1 MKIKKKS
8 KQWAESRGAV
18 LVGTPL
24 KPIHDAERLYRVT
37 LQKAIERM
45 RTDYERELKKQL
57 KPAIK
62 AAAMDSANLGAQLGI
77 MFGGLEDKWGKFFGK
92 LSRNLAGS
100 VVNRINQ
107 TSKRSLDASLKSLS
121 GGLTIKTP
129 KMPADMLSEL
139 QAATRVNVGLIKSI
153 QSQYHEKVF
162 QAVMNNVGDAESIKG
177 TAEKLVSKTY
187 FIGETVSER
196 AAFIARDQTAKLT
209 TATNAS
215 RMKSAGVTRFRW
227 RHSGGSHDPRKLH
240 LSYDGQEFDLDNPP
254 IIDERTGERGLPGQ
268 AINCHPGDSV
278 IKVLDSCNKLYRS
291 WYTGELITI
300 VSGDDIILRATPNHP
315 ILTDRGWVA
324 IKLINEGDKLINSK
338 KHRVDV
344 VEGEIND
351 VETRLDEL
359 FSSAARYIGAKCTSV
374 SGTGLELH
382 GDITDS
388 YIDIVDMDGL
398 LMDWIKTETAKDVI
412 QLLLA
417 SSNVVVAHPCCFSA
431 SSSVY
436 ALINAVTAAPQSV
449 ISGLCTLAALIESGS
464 SCADNIRLALISN
477 INFAISEY
485 PSNCA
490 SRDIEFL
497 RHLELADSR
506 DVSFNDFVFGKI
518 IQLARRAFPNNERDS
533 IGAEMLGEIVRV
545 DAKNVSDSLKGS
557 NPIEKGSSVIKKI
570 SSEYF
575 SGHVYNLETGSNW
588 YDCNGIISH
597 NCRCYMIPVIVFG
610 E

>member
-1 MKIKKKS
+1 MQIKKSS

-24 KPIHDAERLYRVT
+24 KPNHDAERFYRVT

-45 RTDYERELKKQL
+45 RKDYEQALRKEL

-62 AAAMDSANLGAQLGI
+62 AAAMDMSLGAQLGF
-77 MFGGLEDKWGKFFGK
+77 MFGSLDDKWGKFFGK
-92 LSRNLAGS
+92 LARSLAGR

-107 TSKRSLDASLKSLS
+107 TSKRNLDASLKDLS

-129 KMPADMLSEL
+129 KMPAAMLSEL

-177 TAEKLVSKTY
+177 AAEKLVSQTY
-187 FIGETVSER
+187 HIGETVSER

-227 RHSGGSHDPRKLH
+227 RHSGGSADPRKLH
-240 LSYDGQEFDLDNPP
+240 LGYDGQEFDIDDPP
-254 IIDERTGERGLPGQ
+254 VIDERTGERGLPGQ

-291 WYTGELITI
+291 WYTGELITL
-300 VSGDDIILRATPNHP
+300 VSDDDIILQATPNHP
-315 ILTDRGWVA
+315 ILTERGWVP
-324 IKLINEGDKLINSK
+324 IKFINERDKLVNSK
-338 KHRVDV
+338 NHRVNIGKNDV
-344 VEGEIND
+344 YN

-359 FSSAARYIGAKCTSV
+359 FSSAARYIGIKSTAV

-388 YIDIVDMDGL
+388 YIDIVDMDGP
-398 LMDWIKTETAKDVI
+398 LMDWIKPEAAKNVI
-412 QLLLA
+412 QLLLT
-417 SSNVVVAHPCCFSA
+417 SSNVVLTHPCGFSA
-431 SSSVY
+431 NSSVY

-449 ISGLCTLAALIESGS
+449 ISGLCSLAAVIESGS

-477 INFAISEY
+477 IDFVISKY

-490 SRDIEFL
+490 SSDIEFL
-497 RHLELADSR
+497 RHLELADAR

-545 DAKNVSDSLKGS
+545 DAKNISNSLEGS
-557 NPIEKGSSVIKKI
+557 LPVEKGSSAIKKI

-575 SGHVYNLETGSNW
+575 SGHVYNLETSSNW

-597 NCRCYMIPVIVFG
+597 NCKCYMIPIIDFG

>member
-1 MKIKKKS
+1 MKVKQKS
-8 KQWAESRGAV
+8 KQWAESRGDK
-18 LVGTPL
+18 LVGLPL

-45 RTDYERELKKQL
+45 RKDYERELEKQL
-57 KPAIK
+57 KPAAK
-62 AAAMDSANLGAQLGI
+62 KAAMDANLGAQLGI
-77 MFGGLEDKWGKFFGK
+77 MFGSLDDKWGKFFGK

-107 TSKRSLDASLKSLS
+107 TSKRNLDSSLKSLS

-177 TAEKLVSKTY
+177 AAEKLVSKTF
-187 FIGETVSER
+187 FIGESVSER
-196 AAFIARDQTAKLT
+196 AALIARDQTAKLT

-227 RHSGGSHDPRKLH
+227 RHSGGSYEPRKLH
-240 LSYDGQEFDLDNPP
+240 LGYDGQEFDLNDPP

-291 WYTGELITI
+291 WYTGELITL
-300 VSGDDIILRATPNHP
+300 VSDDGIILQATPNHP
-315 ILTDRGWVA
+315 ILTERGWVP
-324 IKLINEGDKLINSK
+324 IKFINERDKLVSSK
-338 KHRVDV
+338 NHRVNI
-344 VEGEIND
+344 GKND
-351 VETRLDEL
+351 VYNVEARLDEL
-359 FSSAARYIGAKCTSV
+359 FSSAARYIGIKSTSV
-374 SGTGLELH
+374 SGTGLEFH

-398 LMDWIKTETAKDVI
+398 LMDWIKPEAAKNVI

-417 SSNVVVAHPCCFSA
+417 SSNKVDAVVCGFSA
-431 SSSVY
+431 NSSVY
-436 ALINAVTAAPQSV
+436 TLVNAVTEAPQSV
-449 ISGLCTLAALIESGS
+449 ISGLCSLAALIESGS

-477 INFAISEY
+477 INFVLSKY
-485 PSNCA
+485 PSDCA
-490 SRDIEFL
+490 SGDIEFL
-497 RHLELADSR
+497 RHLEFADAR

-533 IGAEMLGEIVRV
+533 ISAEMLGEIVRM
-545 DAKNVSDSLKGS
+545 DANNISDSLEGS
-557 NPIEKGSSVIKKI
+557 LPVEKGSSVIKKI

-597 NCRCYMIPVIVFG
+597 NCRCYMVPVIDFG